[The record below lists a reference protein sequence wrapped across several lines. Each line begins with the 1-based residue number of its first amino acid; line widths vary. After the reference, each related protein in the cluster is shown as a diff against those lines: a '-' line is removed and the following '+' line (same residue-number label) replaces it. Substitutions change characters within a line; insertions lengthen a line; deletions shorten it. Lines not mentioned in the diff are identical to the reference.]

1 MTLDKFSHRRFMYGI
16 DGYARTPE
24 SGVVALSFSINS
36 FNALEIAIS
45 RSRDSSSFIETII
58 WR

>member
-1 MTLDKFSHRRFMYGI
+1 MYGI